1 MAARALYSICG
12 LLGALSYRALYSIS
26 GLLGALSY
34 RALYSIGRSLFIWRR
49 SASGALCSSG
59 ARSIGRS
66 VFYRAH
72 EPSSDIP
79 SSDIHRATF
88 FIERHSSSGDFVHR
102 ATFFIERLCSPSG
115 SIFYWALRP
124 IERHSSS
131 SDFVHRATSFIG
143 RLPIT
148 TLFALQPIGRSAIH
162 WGGALSPPVTLLS
175 AAAS

>member
-1 MAARALYSICG
+1 MAARALYSIC
-12 LLGALSYRALYSIS
+12 

-88 FIERHSSSGDFVHR
+88 FIERHSSSGDFVR

-148 TLFALQPIGRSAIH
+148 TLFALQPIGRSNPVGGNPL
-162 WGGALSPPVTLLS
+162 GGALSPPVTLLS